1 MMTERQQLGE
11 GLAKMDLSL
20 DDVIQ
25 DKLIHFLDLV
35 RKWNKV
41 YNLTSRKDMD
51 RMVARH
57 LFDSLA
63 ILPHLKGSR
72 IIDVGTGAG
81 LPSIPLALL
90 CPDKCFVSLDCVA
103 KKGAFRTQ
111 AGIELGLTNMDVVTA
126 RVEEYRP
133 EVGFDSVISRA
144 FSTIED
150 MLIIAGHLASSDGK
164 FLAMKGVYPDAE
176 LSAIPA
182 AYECEAVHELHVPH
196 LGAER
201 HLAIIKRK
209 LIK

>member
-1 MMTERQQLGE
+1 MMTERQQLVD

-20 DDVIQ
+20 EEAIQ
-25 DKLIHFLDLV
+25 DKLIHFLELM

-51 RMVARH
+51 HMVARH
-57 LFDSLA
+57 LLDSLA
-63 ILPHLKGSR
+63 VLPYLNGSR

-90 CPDKCFVSLDCVA
+90 CPEKNFVSLDCVT
-103 KKGAFRTQ
+103 KKGRFRTQ
-111 AGIELGLTNMDVVTA
+111 AAIELGLTNMEVVTS
-126 RVEEYRP
+126 RVEDYRP

-144 FSTIED
+144 FATIED
-150 MLIIAGHLASSDGK
+150 MLSGSGHLAASDGT
-164 FLAMKGVYPDAE
+164 FLAMKGVYPESE
-176 LSAIPA
+176 LSGIPSE
-182 AYECEAVHELHVPH
+182 YELEIVHSLHVPN

-209 LIK
+209 TN